1 MEKDMKKYRI
11 LPLLLI
17 VCLLLTAAFPAAAAK
32 STADA
37 SADAPQS
44 TANVSSDGVPQ
55 STVQAAE
62 GSYVLGSDA
71 VKSALDEKLGANCVL
86 LVDEDSGQYYYTRN
100 IDTNAYP
107 ASLTKILKKL

>member
-1 MEKDMKKYRI
+1 MKKYRI

-32 STADA
+32 NTADN

-55 STVQAAE
+55 STVQAQE
-62 GSYVLGSDA
+62 GSYVFGS
-71 VKSALDEKLGANCVL
+71 VPPQPFK
-86 LVDEDSGQYYYTRN
+86 
-100 IDTNAYP
+100 
-107 ASLTKILKKL
+107 KKLHPKQSISKKASFRFIFSHFRPLELQHLKLKMIFIFAL